1 MKALRAVGVAV
12 LSIVDALVP
21 SAVVAALTVLFV
33 AVDPWVDAANPWILS
48 AGAGVAVFL
57 GTLAVGFAMTML
69 GHGPFPVTR
78 LTKRLWEWW
87 HRPWFTGRNRRGR
100 GR

>member
-1 MKALRAVGVAV
+1 MKVLRAVGVAA

-21 SAVVAALTVLFV
+21 SVVAALAVLFIS
-33 AVDPWVDAANPWILS
+33 ADPWVDAANPWLLAAI
-48 AGAGVAVFL
+48 AGVVAFL
-57 GTLAVGFAMTML
+57 GTLAVGFSMTLL

-87 HRPWFTGRNRRGR
+87 HRPWFAGRNRRGR